1 MSERS
6 TPFDVFRIEQEIR
19 ARHPEVVFANPRTL
33 RRVIRA
39 ERGLPAFWPRIP
51 HRDIVI
57 IAARRLAEIA
67 DDFWAFPA
75 DLPDTILLV
84 ARPDADRFRAAG
96 LEPLLRAYWR
106 RLFHAQLDARLA
118 GLDHAARQRIAA
130 AIPRDV
136 LGEARV
142 VLEQELAVGRDAGDD
157 AVRAEFVATFLELR
171 GFAPD
176 AVDAWFPAIADADA
190 LADAIGPEVAAGD
203 LFAATRPAG
212 IESDDDPAEPVA
224 ARPAVAARGMLP
236 AWWPRPS
243 AAFLSR
249 GADRAAAR
257 GNLVR
262 ALLDELRA
270 AAAGD
275 RTTAAEPRADHVAA
289 FARRIVHGIGAG
301 TEAADRW
308 AAFIRGLVLVSG
320 GSAWTAA
327 ARLLFDLQ
335 KLCVDAERESYA
347 TRLIAWLASGGRRP
361 LTKPLPCQRLL
372 AIHRHAVKAAAR
384 LASLGP
390 EARGG
395 DGADL
400 LADAVAATGHAARS
414 GLQPLV
420 EGAIRTA
427 GLVPGCLV
435 EEAAFDTLVD
445 ELLDGML
452 DRGFISFGD
461 LRDAVS
467 RNQLKLADLAGVGE
481 WLDGDQLLRADRTL
495 GTALD
500 GAYRAAPAYLAV
512 LQRLS
517 APFFGVGAGRLLT
530 THLLLPF
537 GAAWIALRGVEHV
550 VEPLSEY
557 SLGETWH
564 IYTTGRMLAIG
575 LLLWSLLHLPAFR
588 VALRGAVRLAGAAL
602 YEIVVGLPARLLRLP
617 AVAAVLASLPVTW
630 FRRHLAGPLV
640 VTIAIWLCLPHHG
653 GPVSRSTPWLPPVLF
668 AVATALLNSR
678 VGRLAQERVVEG
690 IGRAVH
696 QFHIHVLTGLVVWI
710 LDLFRRAVDA
720 VEGTLYAVDEQLR
733 FRSGETRLALAVK
746 SVLAAIWS
754 VVDAGVRFCVTL
766 LIEPQLN
773 PIKHFPVVTVS
784 HKLLVPMIPMVAGQ
798 LVATTGMEKGLALTA
813 VTFVST
819 CIPGV
824 FGFLAWELKEN
835 WRLYAANRAA
845 SLRPVQVGPHGETV
859 RRLLL
864 PGFHSGTIPK
874 LFAKLRRSRGASR
887 GSAHRR
893 AALAEHHLHDLE
905 VEVSEFI
912 EHECLGLVRRAAGF
926 DGVPLRIAAVHLGV
940 NRIGVGVAAD
950 GIGPEPLEIEF
961 VRADGSIESQV
972 RAAGWLAALSG
983 PRQAA
988 VRLAIAGLHR
998 LAGADRAT
1006 AAFVNPVLAPGAETQ
1021 EPPQAGSDALA
1032 PVTPLAWVSWRDAW
1046 DAAAT
1051 GAPVDAHPVSPQAV
1065 EEPVGVTR
1073 RSR

>member
-6 TPFDVFRIEQEIR
+6 APFDVFRIEQEIR
-19 ARHPEVVFANPRTL
+19 ARHPEVVFASPRTL

-39 ERGLPAFWPRIP
+39 DRGLPAFWPRIP
-51 HRDIVI
+51 HREIVV

-75 DLPDTILLV
+75 DLPETILLV
-84 ARPDADRFRAAG
+84 ARPDADRYQTQG
-96 LEPLLRAYWR
+96 LEALLRAYWR
-106 RLFHAQLDARLA
+106 RLFHGQLDARLA
-118 GLDHAARQRIAA
+118 GLDAAARARIAA
-130 AIPRDV
+130 AVPPDI
-136 LGEARV
+136 LGEARA

-176 AVDAWFPAIADADA
+176 VVGDWFPAIADADA
-190 LADAIGPEVAAGD
+190 LADVLGPEVAAGD

-224 ARPAVAARGMLP
+224 IRPVAAARGMLP
-236 AWWPRPS
+236 AWWPRPT
-243 AAFLSR
+243 AAFLRR

-262 ALLDELRA
+262 AILDELRA
-270 AAAGD
+270 ATAGD
-275 RTTAAEPRADHVAA
+275 RSGAAEPRANHVAA
-289 FARRIVHGIGAG
+289 FARRVVHASGAG
-301 TEAADRW
+301 EEAVARW
-308 AAFIRGLVLVSG
+308 AAFIRGVAVVSG
-320 GSAWTAA
+320 GSAWTAS

-347 TRLIAWLASGGRRP
+347 TRLLSWLASAGRRP

-372 AIHRHAVKAAAR
+372 AIHRHAVKASTRLAR
-384 LASLGP
+384 LGA
-390 EARGG
+390 EVGG
-395 DGADL
+395 ADGADL
-400 LADAVAATGHAARS
+400 LAGAVSATGRAARS
-414 GLQPLV
+414 GLQPQV
-420 EGAIRTA
+420 EAAIHGA

-461 LRDAVS
+461 LRDTVS
-467 RNQLKLADLAGVGE
+467 RNQLKLPDLAGIGE
-481 WLDGDQLLRADRTL
+481 WLAGDQLLRADRAL
-495 GTALD
+495 GAALD
-500 GAYRAAPAYLAV
+500 GAYRPAPVYLAV

-537 GAAWIALRGVEHV
+537 GAAWIALHGVDHV
-550 VEPLSEY
+550 IEPLTAY

-564 IYTTGRMLAIG
+564 IYTTARMLAIG
-575 LLLWSLLHLPAFR
+575 LLLWCLLHVPAVR
-588 VALRGAVRLAGAAL
+588 LALRGAVRVAGAAA
-602 YEIVVGLPARLLRLP
+602 YEIVIAIPARLLRLP
-617 AVAAVLASLPVTW
+617 AVAAVLSSLPVTW
-630 FRRHLAGPLV
+630 FRRHLASPLV
-640 VTIAIWLCLPHHG
+640 VSAAVWLCLPHHG
-653 GPVSRSTPWLPPVLF
+653 GAISRSTPWVPPVLF
-668 AVATALLNSR
+668 AVVTALLSSR
-678 VGRLAQERVVEG
+678 VGRLAQERIVEG

-696 QFHIHVLTGLVVWI
+696 QFHIHILTGLVAWI
-710 LDLFRRAVDA
+710 IDLFRRAVDA

-733 FRSGETRLALAVK
+733 FHSGESRAALAVK
-746 SVLAAIWS
+746 SVLAAAWS

-798 LVATTGMEKGLALTA
+798 LVATTGMEKGLALTV

-835 WRLYAANRAA
+835 WRLYAANRPG

-874 LFAKLRRSRGASR
+874 LFAALRRSRGASR
-887 GSAHRR
+887 GSAQRR

-905 VEVSEFI
+905 LEVGEFI

-926 DGVPLRIAAVHLGV
+926 AGVVLRVADVALAVD
-940 NRIGVGVAAD
+940 RIGIAVAAD
-950 GIGPEPLEIEF
+950 ALGPEPLEIEF
-961 VRADGSIESQV
+961 VRRDGGIESRV
-972 RAAGWLAALSG
+972 RAAGWLAALDG

-1006 AAFVNPVLAPGAETQ
+1006 AAFV
-1021 EPPQAGSDALA
+1021 EPAADPQDRPQPGSDGLA
-1032 PVTPLAWVSWRDAW
+1032 PVTPFPWATWRDAW
-1046 DAAAT
+1046 DAAA
-1051 GAPVDAHPVSPQAV
+1051 AVSQRDAHHGSPQPV
-1065 EEPVGVTR
+1065 EKPVGGTR